1 MALYD
6 SQTAMIET
14 RQLKKVF
21 RSADVETVALVSID
35 LKVEEGEFV
44 SVMGPS
50 GCGKTTLLNL
60 LGMIDNATAGSY
72 RFMGREVS
80 QLNEKQIT
88 RLRKQNIGFV
98 FQNFNLIEELSIW
111 ENIELPLIYQGVKK
125 SERKRRVREV
135 VDRLEITHRK
145 DLLPVQLSGGQQQ
158 RVAVARAIVTKPRL
172 LLADEPT
179 GNLDS
184 MHGEEV
190 MNILDEL
197 NKEGM
202 TIVMVTHSHH
212 DASYSRRIVHL
223 FDGQIINENLNRV

>member
-1 MALYD
+1 
-6 SQTAMIET
+6 MIET
-14 RQLKKVF
+14 NQLKKVF
-21 RSADVETVALVSID
+21 KSAAIETVALAGID

-60 LGMIDNATAGSY
+60 LGMIDVASSGSY
-72 RFMGREVS
+72 RFMGKEVY
-80 QLNEKQIT
+80 QLGEKQIT
-88 RLRKQNIGFV
+88 RLRKENIGFV

-125 SERKRRVREV
+125 SERKRLIMDVI
-135 VDRLEITHRK
+135 DRLEITHRK

-158 RVAVARAIVTKPRL
+158 RVAVARAIVTRPHL

-197 NKEGM
+197 NKAGM

-223 FDGQIINENLNRV
+223 FDGQIINENLNRI

>member
-1 MALYD
+1 
-6 SQTAMIET
+6 MIET
-14 RQLKKVF
+14 KQLRKVF
-21 RSADVETVALVSID
+21 KSADIETVALAGIN
-35 LKVEEGEFV
+35 LKVEEADFV

-60 LGMIDNATAGSY
+60 LGMIDVASSGSY
-72 RFMGREVS
+72 LFEGKEVYN
-80 QLNEKQIT
+80 LKEKQIT

-111 ENIELPLIYQGVKK
+111 ENIELPLIYQGIGKA
-125 SERKRRVREV
+125 ERKRRVIEV
-135 VDRLEITHRK
+135 IDRLEITHRK

-158 RVAVARAIVTKPRL
+158 RVAVARAIVTRPHL

-184 MHGEEV
+184 LHGEEV

-223 FDGQIINENLNRV
+223 FDGQIINENLNRI

>member
-1 MALYD
+1 
-6 SQTAMIET
+6 MIET
-14 RQLKKVF
+14 KQLKKVF
-21 RSADVETVALVSID
+21 KSADIETVALAGID

-60 LGMIDNATAGSY
+60 LGMIDVATSGDY
-72 RFMGREVS
+72 FFMGKDVCSLR
-80 QLNEKQIT
+80 EKQRT
-88 RLRKQNIGFV
+88 HLRKENIGFV

-125 SERKRRVREV
+125 SERKRLIMDVI
-135 VDRLEITHRK
+135 DRLEITHRK

-158 RVAVARAIVTKPRL
+158 RVAVARAIITRPHL

-197 NKEGM
+197 NKAGM

-223 FDGQIINENLNRV
+223 FDGQIINENLNRI

>member
-1 MALYD
+1 MEIAK
-6 SQTAMIET
+6 SEMIET
-14 RQLKKVF
+14 KRLKKVF
-21 RSADVETVALVSID
+21 KSADIETVALAGID
-35 LKVEEGEFV
+35 LKVEEADFV

-60 LGMIDNATAGSY
+60 LGMIDVASSGSY
-72 RFMGREVS
+72 RFKGEEVYS
-80 QLNEKQIT
+80 LTEKQIT

-125 SERKRRVREV
+125 AERKRRVMEV
-135 VDRLEITHRK
+135 IDRLEISHRK

-158 RVAVARAIVTKPRL
+158 RVAVARAIVTRPHL

>member
-1 MALYD
+1 
-6 SQTAMIET
+6 MIET
-14 RQLKKVF
+14 KHLKKVF
-21 RSADVETVALVSID
+21 KSADIETVALAGIN

-60 LGMIDNATAGSY
+60 LGMIDTASSGSY
-72 RFMGREVS
+72 RFMDKDVYSLR
-80 QLNEKQIT
+80 EKQIT
-88 RLRKQNIGFV
+88 RLRKDNIGFV

-111 ENIELPLIYQGVKK
+111 ENIELPLIYQKVKK
-125 SERKRRVREV
+125 SERKKRVMEV
-135 VDRLEITHRK
+135 IDRLEITHRK

-158 RVAVARAIVTKPRL
+158 RVAVARAIVTRPHL

>member
-1 MALYD
+1 MEIAK
-6 SQTAMIET
+6 SEMIET
-14 RQLKKVF
+14 KRLKKVF
-21 RSADVETVALVSID
+21 KSADVETVALAGID
-35 LKVEEGEFV
+35 LKVEEADFV

-60 LGMIDNATAGSY
+60 LGMIDVASSGSY
-72 RFMGREVS
+72 RFKGEDVYS
-80 QLNEKQIT
+80 LTEKQIT

-125 SERKRRVREV
+125 AERKRRVMEV
-135 VDRLEITHRK
+135 IDRLEISHRK

-158 RVAVARAIVTKPRL
+158 RVAVARAIVTRPHL

>member
-1 MALYD
+1 MPKD
-6 SQTAMIET
+6 STQKMIKT
-14 RQLKKVF
+14 KQLRKVF
-21 RSADVETVALVSID
+21 RSADIETVALAGID
-35 LKVEEGEFV
+35 LNVEEGEFV
-44 SVMGPS
+44 SIMGPS

-60 LGMIDNATAGSY
+60 LGMIDKATSGSY
-72 RFMGREVS
+72 FFMGRDVYRLS
-80 QLNEKQIT
+80 DKQVN
-88 RLRKQNIGFV
+88 RLRKENIGFV

-111 ENIELPLIYQGVKK
+111 ENIELPLIYRGMKK
-125 SERKRRVREV
+125 AERKRRVHEV

-145 DLLPVQLSGGQQQ
+145 ELLPGQLSGGQQQ
-158 RVAVARAIVTKPRL
+158 RVAVARAIVGRPKL

-184 MHGEEV
+184 THGEEV

-223 FDGQIINENLNRV
+223 FDGQIINENLNRM